1 MKCALDTSVLVR
13 ILSHSPQPLASD
25 VIFEVAKR
33 IAEGDKMVVSDLV
46 ASEAYYAMQHHY
58 GVDKRSVLKALRII
72 SEQPGFEF
80 SDVAHEVLSLDG
92 LESANPGFVDRLIH
106 GEGIHG
112 GMKVLS
118 CEKSFHR
125 LANAEVIP

>member
-1 MKCALDTSVLVR
+1 MKCAIDTSVLVR
-13 ILSHSPQPLASD
+13 ILSNSPQPLASD
-25 VIFEVAKR
+25 VISEVARR
-33 IAEGDKMVVSDLV
+33 IAEGETIVVSDLV

-58 GVDKRSVLKALRII
+58 GVNKRSVLRALRFM

-80 SDVAHEVLSLDG
+80 SAVAQEVLSLDG

-106 GEGIHG
+106 GESIQG
-112 GMKVLS
+112 GMKILS